1 MNIFPDTDVAGTE
14 DESLAAQGEGITN
27 QNQGG
32 LEPGGEAGDGET
44 QAEETEPMTDENGE
58 TIPETE
64 PAGEE
69 VVPYDDGLGLPDTVA
84 GGGQTPGEAAS
95 ETLSETPPAPGPENA
110 PEGQGETL
118 IGLLSLPLASAYL
131 WLGDAPPSLVR
142 AALMLAIVCL
152 LRCVPDLLPERFRR
166 NLRPAFTFADVLLL
180 ALFCMVLADPL
191 CLYDL
196 GVQLSF
202 SAVAGIALCSPWL
215 SKLWN
220 DGPLSFSPL
229 KVLQGGLSPMRAAG
243 GRFIRLLWLT
253 LGCSVAAQLATLP
266 LVLDAFGR
274 STLWFPINL
283 LWLPA
288 LGFIVLPLSF
298 LGLIAAA
305 AGLEQAA
312 GFLLHLANIPCEA
325 LLHSLR
331 WLQAHAGL
339 DLFVSPRPH
348 WTAILGFGA
357 IAVALAMRIHR
368 DHFPHAAKRLL
379 ISGALLLSVGPLLW
393 VHAFFEPKISLRV
406 LDVGQGQAVLLEWPY
421 GGRAMVDGGG
431 LFSDRFDVGRDLVS
445 LVLTANNLPRLDF
458 IAVTHPDRDHLKGLL
473 FIAAN
478 YAMKA
483 AYTAP
488 LEGIDTPQHDSPRP
502 LSEAFTAILASRGI
516 PRHTLGAGNVL
527 PLADGLALEVLAPAP
542 GVTPSGNDGLVFRLV
557 LNGHGLAL
565 LPGDAEAPYLRAL
578 LRSGAD
584 LSADVLVLP
593 HHGSAGS
600 LVPALYDAVSPK
612 LAIASAGAY
621 NPYRLPSRKVR
632 DALEWRDIPLHIT
645 GNEGEIAVHW
655 DLKKNAGKKNILQE
669 GFPPPRPHLSQYVQ
683 PMGRARESSP
693 AGNTK

>member
-1 MNIFPDTDVAGTE
+1 MF
-14 DESLAAQGEGITN
+14 
-27 QNQGG
+27 
-32 LEPGGEAGDGET
+32 
-44 QAEETEPMTDENGE
+44 
-58 TIPETE
+58 
-64 PAGEE
+64 
-69 VVPYDDGLGLPDTVA
+69 
-84 GGGQTPGEAAS
+84 
-95 ETLSETPPAPGPENA
+95 
-110 PEGQGETL
+110 
-118 IGLLSLPLASAYL
+118 
-131 WLGDAPPSLVR
+131 
-142 AALMLAIVCL
+142 
-152 LRCVPDLLPERFRR
+152 
-166 NLRPAFTFADVLLL
+166 
-180 ALFCMVLADPL
+180 VLAD
-191 CLYDL
+191 CC
-196 GVQLSF
+196 
-202 SAVAGIALCSPWL
+202 ICT
-215 SKLWN
+215 
-220 DGPLSFSPL
+220 
-229 KVLQGGLSPMRAAG
+229 M
-243 GRFIRLLWLT
+243 LT
-253 LGCSVAAQLATLP
+253 ARRIKKESISIT
-266 LVLDAFGR
+266 
-274 STLWFPINL
+274 S
-283 LWLPA
+283 
-288 LGFIVLPLSF
+288 
-298 LGLIAAA
+298 
-305 AGLEQAA
+305 
-312 GFLLHLANIPCEA
+312 
-325 LLHSLR
+325 
-331 WLQAHAGL
+331 
-339 DLFVSPRPH
+339 
-348 WTAILGFGA
+348 A

-445 LVLTANNLPRLDF
+445 PVLTANNLPRLDF

-488 LEGIDTPQHDSPRP
+488 LEGIDTPQHGSPRP

-683 PMGRARESSP
+683 PMGRAREGSP
-693 AGNTK
+693 AGNTE

>member
-1 MNIFPDTDVAGTE
+1 MPVRSGRAALFFGGGGNRALFPVAQQTLE
-14 DESLAAQGEGITN
+14 RRPVILLAAQS
-27 QNQGG
+27 
-32 LEPGGEAGDGET
+32 
-44 QAEETEPMTDENGE
+44 
-58 TIPETE
+58 
-64 PAGEE
+64 PARWALAHACRRG
-69 VVPYDDGLGLPDTVA
+69 PFHP
-84 GGGQTPGEAAS
+84 AS
-95 ETLSETPPAPGPENA
+95 
-110 PEGQGETL
+110 
-118 IGLLSLPLASAYL
+118 
-131 WLGDAPPSLVR
+131 
-142 AALMLAIVCL
+142 
-152 LRCVPDLLPERFRR
+152 
-166 NLRPAFTFADVLLL
+166 
-180 ALFCMVLADPL
+180 LADPRL
-191 CLYDL
+191 FRRRASRHPPPRAGCLR
-196 GVQLSF
+196 
-202 SAVAGIALCSPWL
+202 AL
-215 SKLWN
+215 
-220 DGPLSFSPL
+220 D
-229 KVLQGGLSPMRAAG
+229 
-243 GRFIRLLWLT
+243 
-253 LGCSVAAQLATLP
+253 P
-266 LVLDAFGR
+266 LVPDQ
-274 STLWFPINL
+274 
-283 LWLPA
+283 PA
-288 LGFIVLPLSF
+288 LASGARFHRPAAVV
-298 LGLIAAA
+298 IAAA

>member
-1 MNIFPDTDVAGTE
+1 
-14 DESLAAQGEGITN
+14 
-27 QNQGG
+27 
-32 LEPGGEAGDGET
+32 
-44 QAEETEPMTDENGE
+44 
-58 TIPETE
+58 
-64 PAGEE
+64 
-69 VVPYDDGLGLPDTVA
+69 
-84 GGGQTPGEAAS
+84 
-95 ETLSETPPAPGPENA
+95 
-110 PEGQGETL
+110 
-118 IGLLSLPLASAYL
+118 
-131 WLGDAPPSLVR
+131 
-142 AALMLAIVCL
+142 
-152 LRCVPDLLPERFRR
+152 
-166 NLRPAFTFADVLLL
+166 
-180 ALFCMVLADPL
+180 
-191 CLYDL
+191 
-196 GVQLSF
+196 
-202 SAVAGIALCSPWL
+202 
-215 SKLWN
+215 
-220 DGPLSFSPL
+220 
-229 KVLQGGLSPMRAAG
+229 MRAAG

-253 LGCSVAAQLATLP
+253 LGSSVAAQLATLP

-325 LLHSLR
+325 LLHSLC

-445 LVLTANNLPRLDF
+445 PVLTANNLPRLDF

-488 LEGIDTPQHDSPRP
+488 LEGIDTPQHGSPRP

-527 PLADGLALEVLAPAP
+527 PLADGLALEVLLPA
-542 GVTPSGNDGLVFRLV
+542 
-557 LNGHGLAL
+557 
-565 LPGDAEAPYLRAL
+565 
-578 LRSGAD
+578 
-584 LSADVLVLP
+584 
-593 HHGSAGS
+593 
-600 LVPALYDAVSPK
+600 
-612 LAIASAGAY
+612 
-621 NPYRLPSRKVR
+621 
-632 DALEWRDIPLHIT
+632 
-645 GNEGEIAVHW
+645 
-655 DLKKNAGKKNILQE
+655 
-669 GFPPPRPHLSQYVQ
+669 
-683 PMGRARESSP
+683 
-693 AGNTK
+693 

>member
-1 MNIFPDTDVAGTE
+1 
-14 DESLAAQGEGITN
+14 
-27 QNQGG
+27 
-32 LEPGGEAGDGET
+32 
-44 QAEETEPMTDENGE
+44 
-58 TIPETE
+58 
-64 PAGEE
+64 
-69 VVPYDDGLGLPDTVA
+69 
-84 GGGQTPGEAAS
+84 
-95 ETLSETPPAPGPENA
+95 
-110 PEGQGETL
+110 
-118 IGLLSLPLASAYL
+118 
-131 WLGDAPPSLVR
+131 
-142 AALMLAIVCL
+142 
-152 LRCVPDLLPERFRR
+152 
-166 NLRPAFTFADVLLL
+166 
-180 ALFCMVLADPL
+180 
-191 CLYDL
+191 
-196 GVQLSF
+196 
-202 SAVAGIALCSPWL
+202 
-215 SKLWN
+215 
-220 DGPLSFSPL
+220 
-229 KVLQGGLSPMRAAG
+229 MRAAG
-243 GRFIRLLWLT
+243 GRFIRILWLT

-445 LVLTANNLPRLDF
+445 PVLTANNLPRLDF

-488 LEGIDTPQHDSPRP
+488 LEGIDTPQHGSPRP

-655 DLKKNAGKKNILQE
+655 DLKKNAGKKTFFKKAFLLRALISPYMSNRWGGHAKALPPETRNKTASSHYSQKTVGGGERVQGRQKCILQKAPSRF
-669 GFPPPRPHLSQYVQ
+669 GPPIIRI
-683 PMGRARESSP
+683 SS
-693 AGNTK
+693 ATDGNA